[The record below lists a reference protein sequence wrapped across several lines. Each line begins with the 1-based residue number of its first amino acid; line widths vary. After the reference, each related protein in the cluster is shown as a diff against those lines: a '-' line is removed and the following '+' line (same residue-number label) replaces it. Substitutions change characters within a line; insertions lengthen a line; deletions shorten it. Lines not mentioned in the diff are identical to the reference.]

1 MINWIWGG
9 LITIGLFSG
18 IYQQLFVEGKENIL
32 TDITKAAIEA
42 AQLGVTLSI
51 GMIGV
56 MALFL
61 GIMGIAD
68 RAGMIKVLGRVMQ
81 PLMVRIFPE
90 VPPDHP
96 AMGSMV
102 MNMAANVL
110 GLGNA
115 ATPLGLKAMKELQTL
130 NPHKN
135 VATNAMC
142 MFLAINTSSI
152 QLVAATVIGLRVAA
166 GSKDPTSI
174 IGPTLM
180 ATIIGTIF
188 AVFCC
193 KFLEKL
199 PMFRIDSALEAA
211 EEAAEEAAKGGNA

>member
-9 LITIGLFSG
+9 LITIGLLSG
-18 IYQQLFVEGKENIL
+18 VYQELFVPDKAGIMVK
-32 TDITKAAIEA
+32 ITEAAIGA
-42 AQLGVTLSI
+42 AKTGVDLSLGL
-51 GMIGV
+51 IGV

-61 GIMGIAD
+61 GIMGIAEK
-68 RAGMIKVLGRVMQ
+68 AGLIQLLGRIMQ
-81 PLMVRIFPE
+81 PLMVRLFPE

-115 ATPLGLKAMKELQTL
+115 ATPLGLKAMQELQTL

-135 VATNAMC
+135 SATNAMC

-152 QLVAATVIGLRVAA
+152 QLVAATVIALRVAA

-174 IGPTLM
+174 IGPTLV
-180 ATIIGTIF
+180 ATIIGTVF
-188 AVFCC
+188 AVICC
-193 KFLEKL
+193 KFMEKL
-199 PMFRIDSALEAA
+199 PMFRIDPEVEAREEA
-211 EEAAEEAAKGGNA
+211 EEATNGGVA